1 MINVYFDV
9 LFRQTCHALEE
20 KLATLKESLVDIEK
34 RLCDESRHV
43 DEQSIFYDQSLSTT
57 AAMARSL
64 IHPSSDENDGK
75 EGGCVAF
82 MME

>member
-1 MINVYFDV
+1 M
-9 LFRQTCHALEE
+9 EE

-34 RLCDESRHV
+34 HLCDESRHV

-64 IHPSSDENDGK
+64 IHPSADDNDGK
-75 EGGCVAF
+75 REATY
-82 MME
+82 MMEKEILTFVFS